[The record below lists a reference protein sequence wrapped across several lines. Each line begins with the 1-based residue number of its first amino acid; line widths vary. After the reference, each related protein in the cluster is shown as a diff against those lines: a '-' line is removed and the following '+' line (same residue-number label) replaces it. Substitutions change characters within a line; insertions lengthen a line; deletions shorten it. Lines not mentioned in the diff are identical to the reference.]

1 MAEAPYRIFGAEL
14 SPYSVKVRSY
24 FRYKSIPHEWVPRNA
39 SNMDEFRRYAKL
51 PLIPL
56 VLAPDGAALQD
67 STPILERME
76 AAFPEPSIHPPEPV
90 AAFVSALLEEY
101 ADEWGNKAMFHYR
114 WTYEPD
120 QASAAERLARENLPG
135 ADEDTVR
142 RTADAV
148 RGRMVPRL
156 SFVGSSAETRGV
168 IEGSFEREV
177 ALLEAHLARRPY
189 LFGARPAF
197 ADFGVFA
204 QLYECLTDPTPGA
217 YLRAKVPRTVAWIER
232 MLAPKVEGP
241 FEPWTALEPTLLPL
255 LRDEVGGKATNCTNS
270 QTPQDI
276 YQQVADRVTARL
288 EASSEPFAKQWRG
301 FLIGGRV
308 PRSACKRPVMTLPYG
323 STRYSAHQY
332 VMDWYLEY
340 RKEKKE
346 IPWPVD
352 FYTPCHWL
360 SRQIWESID
369 EVVIAARAGMKW
381 LQAVARLCHDEG
393 RALEWTAP
401 SGFVV
406 RQAYNDYRRSVVTTH
421 YGAVCSKVKIRE
433 TRKDTLSRRQQA
445 NGIAPNFVHSLD
457 AAALVRTVNLCAE
470 RGIDSFMMI
479 HDSFGCLASDAPLMA
494 QMTRRAYTE
503 IFQEPVFERFRDE
516 QQKRLKAELPS
527 LPPMGSLDVGELM
540 SSKYFFA

>member
-24 FRYKSIPHEWVPRNA
+24 FRYKAIPHEWIPRNA
-39 SNMDEFRRYAKL
+39 SNMDEFRRHAKL

-120 QASAAERLARENLPG
+120 QASAAERIARENLPG
-135 ADEDTVR
+135 ADEATVR

-232 MLAPKVEGP
+232 MLAPKGEGP

-255 LRDEVGGKATNCTNS
+255 LRDEVGGTFLPWSEANRR
-270 QTPQDI
+270 
-276 YQQVADRVTARL
+276 AL
-288 EASSEPFAKQWRG
+288 EAGRDALEVE
-301 FLIGGRV
+301 LGGR
-308 PRSACKRPVMTLPYG
+308 PFRQQPQKYHARSLAALRA
-323 STRYSAHQY
+323 RYTAARSDGLDA
-332 VMDWYLEY
+332 L
-340 RKEKKE
+340 
-346 IPWPVD
+346 
-352 FYTPCHWL
+352 L
-360 SRQIWESID
+360 
-369 EVVIAARAGMKW
+369 ARAGC
-381 LQAVARLCHDEG
+381 LPGL
-393 RALEWTAP
+393 
-401 SGFVV
+401 
-406 RQAYNDYRRSVVTTH
+406 
-421 YGAVCSKVKIRE
+421 
-433 TRKDTLSRRQQA
+433 
-445 NGIAPNFVHSLD
+445 
-457 AAALVRTVNLCAE
+457 
-470 RGIDSFMMI
+470 RG
-479 HDSFGCLASDAPLMA
+479 G
-494 QMTRRAYTE
+494 
-503 IFQEPVFERFRDE
+503 V
-516 QQKRLKAELPS
+516 
-527 LPPMGSLDVGELM
+527 
-540 SSKYFFA
+540 